1 MQGRN
6 GDADVENG
14 LVDKEGEGE
23 GGQIEKIAST
33 YIHYLCKIDS
43 KSTIHQYKIKKS
55 LKRKKT
61 QKYSMYRTLLCLQ
74 NLLS

>member
-33 YIHYLCKIDS
+33 CIHYLCKIDS
-43 KSTIHQYKIKKS
+43 KSTILQYKIKS
-55 LKRKKT
+55 L
-61 QKYSMYRTLLCLQ
+61 
-74 NLLS
+74 